1 MKCRD
6 CPYGKYDFESR
17 MKKYIYL
24 YESGDTKL
32 LYGLL
37 PEEVSDEIEEF
48 IKCEKVGGK
57 VYWAG
62 HCSDFYEEDVNT
74 ENIRRSNKKKRNK
87 RERYLKYKNHLKR
100 LEHNG
105 SYRCRHL
112 NPVTYTDEVWIK
124 GQGWIENHKPHYKR
138 WYRGKRSKYLK
149 NQSNRKIRRYKGEIH
164 NGYQCHKLYDYWWEL
179 T

>member
-1 MKCRD
+1 MRCRD

-17 MKKYIYL
+17 VAR
-24 YESGDTKL
+24 YETL
-32 LYGLL
+32 LGTGETIKVLS
-37 PEEVSDEIEEF
+37 EDEIEEF
-48 IKCEKVGGK
+48 IRCEKVGNK
-57 VYWAG
+57 VCWAG

-74 ENIRRSNKKKRNK
+74 ENIKCSNKKKRNK

-100 LEHNG
+100 LERMG

-112 NPVTYTDEVWIK
+112 NPVTYTDEVWVK
-124 GQGWIENHKPHYKR
+124 GKGWIENSKPYYKR

-164 NGYQCHKLYDYWWEL
+164 NGYQCHKIYDYWWEL